1 MIDNQKNGIY
11 VPNYTNESLS
21 VFVRLIEDKIFFN
34 QLKENAH
41 KSYEDLFNFD
51 KIFEN
56 IINNFY

>member
-1 MIDNQKNGIY
+1 MIDNQNNGIY

-21 VFVRLIEDKIFFN
+21 VFVRLIEDKIFLN

-41 KSYEDLFNFD
+41 QSYEDLFNFD